1 MRHDRRNSPPRPIAF
16 CNAGGRRGALPSDL
30 RCNFSVSSTAPLPAP
45 VVLTACGLLR
55 LIVSNFEEPVLF
67 FAVVMAIAFA
77 IYVPPFIAC
86 PSLVAFEMCFARPL
100 PATEDA
106 EEAASLR
113 IKISFWLD
121 KVAGR
126 LESPRPDLAK

>member
-16 CNAGGRRGALPSDL
+16 CNAGGRWGAFLFRSKMQFFRLLYGAFTGAFTGARRVNCLRAPSIDRLKL
-30 RCNFSVSSTAPLPAP
+30 RRTCS
-45 VVLTACGLLR
+45 
-55 LIVSNFEEPVLF
+55 F

-113 IKISFWLD
+113 IKISSGLM
-121 KVAGR
+121 KLPAV
-126 LESPRPDLAK
+126 

>member
-30 RCNFSVSSTAPLPAP
+30 RCNFFRLLYGAFTGARRVNCLRAPSIDRLK
-45 VVLTACGLLR
+45 LR
-55 LIVSNFEEPVLF
+55 RTCSF

-86 PSLVAFEMCFARPL
+86 PSLVAFEMCFARSHS
-100 PATEDA
+100 ATEGA

-113 IKISFWLD
+113 IKISSGLM
-121 KVAGR
+121 KLPAV
-126 LESPRPDLAK
+126 